1 MSATGQIQI
10 ALLHTSRHKFYV
22 ILLRRIFFVDITKS
36 FRILIHDQA
45 LIFVIKVIG
54 ELSDIALHWKTVMT
68 NDKTLAKDHWFWSQI
83 LRGILEI

>member
-1 MSATGQIQI
+1 MVLLQI

-36 FRILIHDQA
+36 FILKHDQA
-45 LIFVIKVIG
+45 RIFVIKVIG
-54 ELSDIALHWKTVMT
+54 ELSDIAFHWKTVMA